1 MNDAANTH
9 QPVLLA
15 EAIEA
20 LNIDPNGK
28 YIDCTFGRGGHSQE
42 ILNKLNTQ
50 GRLLAIDQDAQAI
63 EYGKKKFSDESRIIL
78 MQTNFS
84 NITQVAKQHDF
95 DGDVQGILFDLGVSS
110 PQLDNAERGFSFMHD
125 GPLDMRMN
133 TSQGVSASEWLQ
145 RVDATDLARILKEF
159 GQERFSKRI
168 ANAIVEHRE
177 EIPIKTTKQLA
188 DLVMKVIGQ
197 SREQK
202 HPATRT
208 FQAIRIYI
216 NNELES
222 LAEALEACL
231 SLLANSGRLI
241 TITFHSLED
250 QIVKNLLQTYS
261 HSNLPRKLPVTD
273 ERKQKLNRICKPI
286 KPSDKEI
293 ANNPRS
299 RSAKL
304 HVLEWIAC

>member
-42 ILNKLNTQ
+42 ILNNLNAQ
-50 GRLLAIDQDAQAI
+50 GRLLAIDQDTQAI
-63 EYGKKKFSDESRIIL
+63 EYGKKKFCDDSRIIL
-78 MQTNFS
+78 TQTNFS
-84 NITQVAKQHDF
+84 NITQVAKQHNF

-110 PQLDNAERGFSFMHD
+110 PQLDNAERGFSFMYD

-133 TSQGVSASEWLQ
+133 TSRGVSASEWLQ
-145 RVDATDLARILKEF
+145 QVDVVDLARILKEF
-159 GQERFSKRI
+159 GQERFSKKI
-168 ANAIVEHRE
+168 ANAIVQHRE

-188 DLVMKVIGQ
+188 DLVKKVIGH

-216 NNELES
+216 NKELES
-222 LAEALEACL
+222 LTEALEACL
-231 SLLANSGRLI
+231 SLLANSGRLL

-261 HSNLPRKLPVTD
+261 HSNLPRKLPVAD
-273 ERKQKLNRICKPI
+273 ERKQKLSRICKPI
-286 KPSDKEI
+286 KPSTYEI

-304 HVLEWIAC
+304 HVLEWVAC

>member
-78 MQTNFS
+78 MQSNFS
-84 NITQVAKQHDF
+84 NISQVAKQHNF
-95 DGDVQGILFDLGVSS
+95 DSDVQGILFDLGVSS

-216 NNELES
+216 NKELES

-286 KPSDKEI
+286 KPSDNEI